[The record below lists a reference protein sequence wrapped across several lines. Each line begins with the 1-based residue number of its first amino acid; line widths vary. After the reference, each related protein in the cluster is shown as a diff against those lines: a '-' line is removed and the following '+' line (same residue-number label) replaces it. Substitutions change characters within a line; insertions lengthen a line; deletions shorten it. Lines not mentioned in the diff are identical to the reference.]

1 MIQKAKTTLSAVAS
15 FHDAIESVRD
25 YSSRFQKGRACLTD
39 AINDI
44 GEQLCQ
50 VRREHDSL
58 QSAIHRLGNTISVIE
73 NHLRDLR
80 EELSETPRTTTVN
93 LSENVECKVPN
104 PDYLRLKAEIA
115 EQQIKLN
122 HAHVVRTECKTHIV
136 KMQNAVKTL
145 EHNRNKC
152 RSIRDALAELQ
163 AANLRSGNH
172 ACSCTERARQAIIHY
187 QTATVKFTEQNSPN
201 YRKANY
207 SVDELVGI
215 TVQTSVHIDITV
227 QTADLKGEPDV
238 DAKPE
243 ETYTDDNGTVFRK
256 GNQMLPN
263 TTYQRNGYTY
273 QTDSLGRVISTG
285 GKLTLNVHGQ
295 TNRNMKDSL
304 DIIGKGNQKETDD
317 RGHLVGHQFNG
328 ADSLENMV
336 PQDCKINRGEYRRL
350 EDYLAFQVKQGKAVT
365 VSIIPMYSQ
374 DSYRP
379 HGIFYFYN
387 IDGKE
392 NTRLFPNQSQEET
405 HD

>member
-201 YRKANY
+201 Y
-207 SVDELVGI
+207 S
-215 TVQTSVHIDITV
+215 S
-227 QTADLKGEPDV
+227 
-238 DAKPE
+238 
-243 ETYTDDNGTVFRK
+243 
-256 GNQMLPN
+256 
-263 TTYQRNGYTY
+263 
-273 QTDSLGRVISTG
+273 
-285 GKLTLNVHGQ
+285 
-295 TNRNMKDSL
+295 
-304 DIIGKGNQKETDD
+304 
-317 RGHLVGHQFNG
+317 
-328 ADSLENMV
+328 
-336 PQDCKINRGEYRRL
+336 
-350 EDYLAFQVKQGKAVT
+350 
-365 VSIIPMYSQ
+365 
-374 DSYRP
+374 
-379 HGIFYFYN
+379 
-387 IDGKE
+387 
-392 NTRLFPNQSQEET
+392 
-405 HD
+405 